1 MRHCNYDFQAVAIR
15 SRGVGNFV
23 DNIDN
28 RVLAPAPAAD
38 SLFAG
43 TRDKKW
49 NIARCLNTRL
59 RSTASVYI
67 LAAG

>member
-1 MRHCNYDFQAVAIR
+1 M
-15 SRGVGNFV
+15 GNFV

-49 NIARCLNTRL
+49 NIASVLTPDSGAQPVQCLHTGGWVE
-59 RSTASVYI
+59 RSLHLQT
-67 LAAG
+67 L

>member
-1 MRHCNYDFQAVAIR
+1 M
-15 SRGVGNFV
+15 GNFV

-49 NIARCLNTRL
+49 NIASVLTPDSGAQPVFTYWRWVE
-59 RSTASVYI
+59 RSLHLQT
-67 LAAG
+67 L